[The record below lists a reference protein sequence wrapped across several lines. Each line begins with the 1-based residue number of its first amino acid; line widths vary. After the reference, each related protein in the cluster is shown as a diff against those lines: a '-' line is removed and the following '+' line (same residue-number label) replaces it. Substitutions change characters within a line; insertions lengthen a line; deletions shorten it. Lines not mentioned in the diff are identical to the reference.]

1 MDFWCHASALFALS
15 WARACNSDLIKRCM
29 LVAATAAA
37 VRTAASAQRFHRAHR
52 ETPWRAA
59 SALASALSLGWC
71 SYTACSSRLDESRC
85 HSLPTLILPLALA
98 LTLTASSFGHGLT
111 LVLTLVAHSLTFT
124 STPALAPARSPSP
137 HSTARADV
145 GCSARVWARLVRSA
159 TPLCRVP
166 IGRGCSAREGVIW
179 SAGLVAPRCW
189 QRYSG
194 RPPGRRSRLR
204 CGPRHGFS
212 PAT

>member
-15 WARACNSDLIKRCM
+15 WARACCDLIKRRSWW
-29 LVAATAAA
+29 AAAAA

-98 LTLTASSFGHGLT
+98 LNRTASSFGHGLT
-111 LVLTLVAHSLTFT
+111 LVLT
-124 STPALAPARSPSP
+124 
-137 HSTARADV
+137 
-145 GCSARVWARLVRSA
+145 
-159 TPLCRVP
+159 
-166 IGRGCSAREGVIW
+166 
-179 SAGLVAPRCW
+179 
-189 QRYSG
+189 
-194 RPPGRRSRLR
+194 PP
-204 CGPRHGFS
+204 
-212 PAT
+212 